1 MPATIYDFVSLVVKV
16 PLFRDKVSLKQE
28 KGTELQGV
36 CRRVITVC
44 VRPNNRLRIPEQPF
58 AYTQTLLLNF
68 LEGHP
73 GGTQGAHF

>member
-16 PLFRDKVSLKQE
+16 PLFRDKVPPKQE

-58 AYTQTLLLNF
+58 AYAQTTVRVYANAVVEIF
-68 LEGHP
+68 
-73 GGTQGAHF
+73 

>member
-16 PLFRDKVSLKQE
+16 PLFRDKVPPKQE

-44 VRPNNRLRIPEQPF
+44 VRPNNRLRIPERVYP
-58 AYTQTLLLNF
+58 NNRSRIRKRCC
-68 LEGHP
+68 
-73 GGTQGAHF
+73 

>member
-28 KGTELQGV
+28 KGTEFRGV
-36 CRRVITVC
+36 WHRVITVC

-58 AYTQTLLLNF
+58 AYAQTTVRVYANAVVEF
-68 LEGHP
+68 
-73 GGTQGAHF
+73 F

>member
-16 PLFRDKVSLKQE
+16 PLFRDKVPPKQE

-36 CRRVITVC
+36 CHRVITVC

-58 AYTQTLLLNF
+58 AYAQTTVRVYANAVVEF
-68 LEGHP
+68 S
-73 GGTQGAHF
+73 